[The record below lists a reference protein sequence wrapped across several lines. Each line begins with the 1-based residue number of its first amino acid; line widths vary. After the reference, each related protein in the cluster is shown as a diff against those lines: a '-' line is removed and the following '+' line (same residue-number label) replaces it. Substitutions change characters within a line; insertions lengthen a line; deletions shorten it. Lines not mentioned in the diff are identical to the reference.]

1 MALVR
6 WDPFRELTSLQ
17 SEVNRLFT
25 RIGGGELPG
34 RQAWMPSVDV
44 IETPD
49 AIQLKAELAG
59 IDPGDIKLE
68 VDENVLTL
76 SGERRFEEEVHED
89 KYYRIERRYGSFTR
103 SIALPQNVQADKIDA
118 TFENGVL
125 QVTVPKMPEVQPK
138 RISVNVKA
146 GPTGTVEGASVERTD
161 GQGAEG
167 QTQVEGQMPG
177 AEGQTRGE
185 GHMPGA
191 ERQTEG

>member
-17 SEVNRLFT
+17 GEVNRLFT
-25 RIGGGELPG
+25 RMSGGEPSG

-59 IDPGDIKLE
+59 IDPADIKLE

-76 SGERRFEEEVHED
+76 SGERRFKEEVHED

-118 TFENGVL
+118 NFENGVL

-138 RISVNVKA
+138 RISVNVR
-146 GPTGTVEGASVERTD
+146 GGQPGTVEGVSAERTD

-167 QTQVEGQMPG
+167 QTGVVS
-177 AEGQTRGE
+177 QTQG
-185 GHMPGA
+185 
-191 ERQTEG
+191 